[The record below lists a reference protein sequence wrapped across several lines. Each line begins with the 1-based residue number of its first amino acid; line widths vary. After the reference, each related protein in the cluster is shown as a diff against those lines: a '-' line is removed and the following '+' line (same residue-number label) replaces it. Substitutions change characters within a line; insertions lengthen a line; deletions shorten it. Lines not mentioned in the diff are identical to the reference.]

1 VSTGRPRDAPG
12 SIYRRVAMIKSR
24 LSCPAHLTSVRGQA
38 VARCPGTGP
47 VGREPWGPLKAWA
60 SQRADMPESN
70 GQRPDS
76 PDLSAG
82 PEPLSAALGWMA
94 DRTAEMLLRPS
105 PSPERVEDD
114 EDLLWGKDAA
124 SFPPAYWH
132 WKHEW
137 NVYRNEHT
145 DIAPAAAPA
154 GPGPLLSIVVP
165 VYRPALWYFREC
177 VGSVIDQ
184 SYRNWELC
192 LCDDGS
198 KDPEL
203 TEAMQQFAAAD
214 PRIKA
219 LSLDPNGGISAATNR
234 ALAEATGEFIVLL
247 DHDDALD
254 PEALSELARVIAA
267 QADVDVIYSDED
279 KLDEIDRPNQ
289 PHMKPDWDPDLLLS
303 YPYLGHVTAIRHE
316 LLTRIGGFRSEFDG
330 SQDFDVMLRATEQAR
345 RVVHIPRVLYH
356 WRVVA
361 GSAAGDPEAKPW
373 AYSASRRALE
383 DAVVRRGIDGSVET
397 GPFLGAYHLRRR
409 VQASPTV
416 AVIIPFRDQGAMTM
430 TCLESL
436 DRSPGYPINEVVL
449 VDNGSIEPETRVLH
463 QALTKRPSTRVLD
476 YPGGF
481 NWPAINN
488 QAAATCT
495 SDMLLFLNNDVEAT
509 SEGWLHAMVE
519 LAQRPEIGAVAPR
532 LNYPDGSLQH
542 AGVVLGVG
550 GIATH
555 IFNGLPKGHHAYF
568 GWERVV
574 RSYSALSAA
583 CMLVRREVF
592 EEMGGFDEAYPVAF
606 NDVDF
611 CLRLGQAGYRLL
623 YTPHAEL
630 THHESLSRGLSGFST
645 DFREFVSR
653 WGPRIRQDDPFYNR
667 NLSRFA
673 PWCPLRLPGEDEEW
687 LASMEALSS

>member
-1 VSTGRPRDAPG
+1 MTERNSKPDERSDVPS
-12 SIYRRVAMIKSR
+12 
-24 LSCPAHLTSVRGQA
+24 GQ
-38 VARCPGTGP
+38 
-47 VGREPWGPLKAWA
+47 
-60 SQRADMPESN
+60 
-70 GQRPDS
+70 
-76 PDLSAG
+76 
-82 PEPLSAALGWMA
+82 EPLGAALGWIA
-94 DRTAEMLLRPS
+94 DRTAEVLLRPRPAS
-105 PSPERVEDD
+105 EALEDD
-114 EDLLWGKDAA
+114 EELLWGKDAA

-137 NVYRNEHT
+137 NVYRNEHA
-145 DIAPAAAPA
+145 DRLEQAEVV
-154 GPGPLLSIVVP
+154 GEEPLLSIVVP

-177 VGSVIDQ
+177 VRSVLEQ
-184 SYRNWELC
+184 SYQNWELC

-198 KDPEL
+198 QDPEL
-203 TEAMQQFAAAD
+203 TEAMRQFAADDA
-214 PRIKA
+214 RVKA
-219 LSLDPNGGISAATNR
+219 LTLEPNGGISAATNR
-234 ALAEATGEFIVLL
+234 ALAAASGEFIVLL

-254 PEALSELARVIAA
+254 RQALAEIAAVIATE
-267 QADVDVIYSDED
+267 DEVDVIYSDED

-303 YPYLGHVTAIRHE
+303 YPYLGHVTVIRHE
-316 LLTRIGGFRSEFDG
+316 LLKRIGGFRSEMDG
-330 SQDFDVMLRATEQAR
+330 SQDFDVMLRATEHAR
-345 RVVHIPRVLYH
+345 RVVHIPKVLYH

-373 AYSASRRALE
+373 AYAASRRALT
-383 DAVVRRGIDGSVET
+383 DAVERRGIDGTVET
-397 GPFLGAYHLRRR
+397 GPFLGAYHLRRQ
-409 VQASPTV
+409 VQGAPTV
-416 AVIIPFRDQGAMTM
+416 GVIIPFRDQSAMTVA
-430 TCLESL
+430 CLESL
-436 DRSPGYPINEVVL
+436 ERFPGYPINEVVL
-449 VDNGSIEPETRVLH
+449 VDNGSIEPETRVLRE
-463 QALTKRPSTRVLD
+463 QLRERPFTRVLE
-476 YPGGF
+476 YPGRF

-488 QAAATCT
+488 LAASTCN
-495 SDMLLFLNNDVEAT
+495 SDMLLFLNNDIEAT

-555 IFNGLPKGHHAYF
+555 IFNGLPKGHQAYF

-583 CMLVRREVF
+583 CMLVRRQVF
-592 EEMGGFDEAYPVAF
+592 EEMGGFDEAFPVAF

-611 CLRLGQAGYRLL
+611 CLRLGEAGYRLL

-630 THHESLSRGLSGFST
+630 THYESVSRGLSGFSI
-645 DFREFVSR
+645 DFREFLSR
-653 WGPRIRQDDPFYNR
+653 WWDRLLEDDPSYNR

-687 LASMEALSS
+687 FASVESMRSEAGIGSSRAANTADE

>member
-1 VSTGRPRDAPG
+1 MPGRPTRQEDE
-12 SIYRRVAMIKSR
+12 
-24 LSCPAHLTSVRGQA
+24 L
-38 VARCPGTGP
+38 
-47 VGREPWGPLKAWA
+47 
-60 SQRADMPESN
+60 ADMSESN
-70 GQRPDS
+70 GRRADRFDAAPGD
-76 PDLSAG
+76 
-82 PEPLSAALGWMA
+82 EPLSAALGWMA
-94 DRTAEMLLRPS
+94 DRTAEMLLRPPPAS
-105 PSPERVEDD
+105 EIAEDD
-114 EDLLWGKDAA
+114 EPILWGKDAA

-137 NVYRNEHT
+137 NVYRNEHA
-145 DIAPAAAPA
+145 DPSQHG
-154 GPGPLLSIVVP
+154 GPTSEGPLLSIVVP

-177 VGSVIDQ
+177 VRSVVEQ
-184 SYRNWELC
+184 TYRNWELC

-203 TEAMQQFAAAD
+203 TEALRQFAADD

-219 LSLDPNGGISAATNR
+219 LSLEPNGGISAATNR
-234 ALAEATGEFIVLL
+234 ALESAGGEFIVLL

-254 PEALSELARVIAA
+254 PEALSEMAKVIAA
-267 QADVDVIYSDED
+267 HDDVDVVYSDED

-316 LLTRIGGFRSEFDG
+316 LLKRIGGFRSEFDG

-345 RVVHIPRVLYH
+345 RVVHIPKVLYH

-373 AYSASRRALE
+373 AYAASRRALE
-383 DAVVRRGIDGSVET
+383 DAVIRQGIDGTVET
-397 GPFLGAYHLRRR
+397 GPFLGAYHVRRQ
-409 VQASPTV
+409 VHGSPTV
-416 AVIIPFRDQGAMTM
+416 GVIIPFRDQGAMTVA
-430 TCLESL
+430 CLESL
-436 DRSPGYPINEVVL
+436 ERSPGYPINEVVL
-449 VDNGSIEPETRVLH
+449 VDNASIEPETRVLRE
-463 QALTKRPSTRVLD
+463 QLKNRPSTRVLE
-476 YPGGF
+476 YPGRF

-488 QAAATCT
+488 LAAATCT
-495 SDMLLFLNNDVEAT
+495 SDLLLFLNNDIEAT
-509 SEGWLHAMVE
+509 SEEWLHALVE

-574 RSYSALSAA
+574 RSYTALSAA
-583 CMLVRREVF
+583 CMMVRRQVF
-592 EEMGGFDEAYPVAF
+592 EEIGGFDEAYPVAF

-611 CLRLGQAGYRLL
+611 CLRLGRAGYRLL

-630 THHESLSRGLSGFST
+630 THYESLSRGLSGFSG
-645 DFREFVSR
+645 DFREFVTH
-653 WGPRIRQDDPFYNR
+653 WGSVLREDDPFYNK

-687 LASMEALSS
+687 LTSVEALVDREPAPNSSSVRSD